1 MRIELIIFFLQGKC
15 DTISPLGQVDL
26 LVSFLRILPL
36 NYTSKEAMRI
46 ELILRAKSAENLL
59 IETNEGVMILWVAFY
74 GD

>member
-1 MRIELIIFFLQGKC
+1 M
-15 DTISPLGQVDL
+15 DV